1 MNDGYHV
8 TGYFYEVASRK
19 CRKYLDIKL
28 KSSILEKPDLMVVM
42 MNPGSSYPVDGV
54 DNNCKLSIAIPDK
67 TQDQIMKVMKN
78 CSLQY
83 ARVLNLSD
91 IRTADSSELYKFL
104 RSHESRSFPHSI
116 FLPERAIDF
125 AELFNEDVPV
135 IFGWGVHKALADLS
149 KLAVKTINNSQ
160 PIGVQKS
167 NLAHAYY
174 HPLPPVY
181 KKQNEWVE
189 NISIALTHT

>member
-1 MNDGYHV
+1 MSNRYHV

-42 MNPGSSYPVDGV
+42 MNPGSSYPVDGI
-54 DNNCKLSIAIPDK
+54 DDNCKPSIAVPDK
-67 TQDQIMKVMKN
+67 TQYQIMKVMNN

-91 IRTADSSELYKFL
+91 IRTADSMELYKFL
-104 RSHESRSFPHSI
+104 RSHESRKFPHSI
-116 FLPERAIDF
+116 FLPERTIDF

-135 IFGWGVHKALADLS
+135 ILGWGVNKALAELS
-149 KLAVKTINNSQ
+149 KLAVKTINHSQ

-167 NLAHAYY
+167 DVEHAYY
-174 HPLPPVY
+174 HPLPPVN

-189 NISIALTHT
+189 NISIALART